1 MTRFDNS
8 TPLRYIFPTP
18 RRRSATCCLATAS
31 KSTVGDRAV
40 HAIAIRVVD
49 PHKRAS
55 DDLDPDPEVVKN
67 LSTSNATFDTLRL

>member
-1 MTRFDNS
+1 
-8 TPLRYIFPTP
+8 
-18 RRRSATCCLATAS
+18 
-31 KSTVGDRAV
+31 
-40 HAIAIRVVD
+40 VD